1 MTAVKLPRRVKVAE
15 VLKGRYQPGKKPLSW
30 DERSAAVEQIRT
42 VDGEQLSLFSTG
54 GQSTPAPGWEILLTS
69 EHQEPS
75 GLLWTLYGL
84 GK

>member
-1 MTAVKLPRRVKVAE
+1 MAAVNLPRRVKIAE
-15 VLKGRYQPGKKPLSW
+15 VINGRYQPGKKPLSW
-30 DERSAAVEQIRT
+30 DDRTAAVEQIRT
-42 VDGEQLSLFSTG
+42 VDGEQLSLYSTG

-69 EHQEPS
+69 VNDEPN